1 MGCSSG
7 SVWIGGI
14 GTLWH
19 PLPAPLQ
26 ARLAALRLHHLLP
39 LFTTGT
45 PIKIMVVR
53 HVLNLRFHLTDLYFC
68 NFSLKSYYFKKK
80 KQELE
85 RMEAPPAEGDREEG
99 RWCGG
104 SGGHYFF
111 NLFVWL
117 TCGLTYFVLIFIF
130 LNFASSATSTPRG
143 TRTMSN

>member
-80 KQELE
+80 NRNWSGWKHHRPKEIE
-85 RMEAPPAEGDREEG
+85 RREGDVEEVG
-99 RWCGG
+99 ATI
-104 SGGHYFF
+104 F
-111 NLFVWL
+111 
-117 TCGLTYFVLIFIF
+117 LIFLF
-130 LNFASSATSTPRG
+130 G
-143 TRTMSN
+143 